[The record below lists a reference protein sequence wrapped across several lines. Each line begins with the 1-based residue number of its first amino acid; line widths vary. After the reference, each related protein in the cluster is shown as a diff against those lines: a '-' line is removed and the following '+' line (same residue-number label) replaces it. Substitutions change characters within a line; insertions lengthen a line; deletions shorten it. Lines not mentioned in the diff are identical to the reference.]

1 MADTEQGN
9 QMSIT
14 EFILM
19 GFGNIP
25 KLRVFLFLLF
35 LAIYFVIMAGN
46 ILIIV
51 LVVAD
56 QHLHTPMYFFLG
68 NLSCLETCYTSTILP
83 WMLASFLTGD
93 RTISVSGCFTILFV
107 WFLWSDRMFCLSC
120 NVL

>member
-56 QHLHTPMYFFLG
+56 QHLHAPMYFFLG
-68 NLSCLETCYTSTILP
+68 NAGQFPDWGQNYFCQWLPHNIICL
-83 WMLASFLTGD
+83 
-93 RTISVSGCFTILFV
+93 VSLE
-107 WFLWSDRMFCLSC
+107 RQ
-120 NVL
+120 NVLS

>member
-1 MADTEQGN
+1 
-9 QMSIT
+9 MSIT